1 MQDDALR
8 EMLLEEAG
16 NHANPVCCH
25 LALSSRPLLP
35 VSRDGTAPKQ
45 ASQEVLQE
53 ILLAK
58 SDRAKYQHR
67 CDQLLEELALVK
79 AELEELRKKTRW
91 REPSGAFQNSAEL
104 QQLGRSSTLPG

>member
-8 EMLLEEAG
+8 EMLLEE
-16 NHANPVCCH
+16 
-25 LALSSRPLLP
+25 
-35 VSRDGTAPKQ
+35 

>member
-35 VSRDGTAPKQ
+35 VSRDGTASKQ

-79 AELEELRKKTRW
+79 AELEELRKKTR
-91 REPSGAFQNSAEL
+91 RRKPSGAFQNSAEL
-104 QQLGRSSTLPG
+104 QLGRSSTLPG